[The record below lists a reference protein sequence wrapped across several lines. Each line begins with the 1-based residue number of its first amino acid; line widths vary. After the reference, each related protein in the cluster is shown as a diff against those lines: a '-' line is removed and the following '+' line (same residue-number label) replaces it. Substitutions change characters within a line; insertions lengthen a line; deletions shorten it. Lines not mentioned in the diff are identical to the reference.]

1 MHQIRASAR
10 LARLTLVVTAL
21 GILPAVAE
29 APAPPLGAYNADI
42 KQSSISGISSGAF
55 MAVQFG
61 VSWSSIVKGVGVIA
75 GGPYYCAQGTAIDG
89 LLGNLGPA
97 LSATGPC
104 MKGPPP
110 DLEPLFEKTDEWAR
124 GGDIDDP
131 HNIANQRIYIFAGYN
146 DSIVN
151 PKVGDAAYRFY
162 LHYLGGHSNGN
173 IFYQSAIGAGH
184 SQVTVDYGLP
194 CNKNEG
200 DFIDHCNYDQAGII
214 LQHIYGAL
222 KPKNRGALS
231 GKLIAFDQRELTS
244 PESPASYSMAETG
257 YVYVPA
263 SCAAQQ
269 PCRVHIALHGC
280 KQNFATIQDHYIQ
293 HAGYNEWADTNRL
306 IILYPQTIVGN
317 PATDAFTPLNPFGCW
332 DWWGYTN
339 FNYAVKAGRQISTI
353 KAMLD
358 RLASGHVP
366 TSASAADGAAPS
378 GIVVNDVS
386 DTGAAIAWT
395 PAAGAQSYK
404 VNRTTGEN
412 DGITPI
418 GSVSGP
424 SFGDL
429 GLRPAIPYRYKVTV
443 TLSGGTEGPSSPVV
457 TATTLPVPP
466 RCDTPGNCPVSDGTK
481 PAGLQPGEK

>member
-10 LARLTLVVTAL
+10 LVRLTLIVIAFSTA
-21 GILPAVAE
+21 PALAE
-29 APAPPLGAYNADI
+29 GAAPPLGSYNADI
-42 KQSSISGISSGAF
+42 KESSISGISSGAF
-55 MAVQFG
+55 TAVQFG
-61 VSWSSIVKGVGVIA
+61 VSWSSTVKGVGVIA

-89 LLGNLGPA
+89 LLGNIGPS
-97 LSATGPC
+97 LTATGPC

-110 DLEPLFEKTDEWAR
+110 DLEPLFEKTDEWAHS
-124 GGDIDDP
+124 GDIDDP

-151 PKVGDAAYRFY
+151 PKLGDAAYRFY
-162 LHYLGGHSNGN
+162 LHYLGGRNNGN

-214 LQHIYGAL
+214 LQHIYGSL
-222 KPKNRGALS
+222 NPKNRGELS

-280 KQNFATIQDHYIQ
+280 KQNFETIQDHYIQ

-306 IILYPQTIVGN
+306 IVLYPQTIAGN
-317 PATDAFTPLNPFGCW
+317 PTIDPFTPLNPLGCW

-358 RLASGHVP
+358 RLTGGHLQNP
-366 TSASAADGAAPS
+366 TAPADAAAF

-386 DTGAAIAWT
+386 NTGAAIAWT
-395 PAAGAQSYK
+395 PAAGAQTYT
-404 VNRTTGEN
+404 VNRASNG
-412 DGITPI
+412 DKSFTPI
-418 GSVSGP
+418 GSVSGQ

-429 GLRPAIPYRYKVTV
+429 GLHAATSYRYKVTV
-443 TLSGGTEGPSSPVV
+443 TLTGGTEGPISPVV
-457 TATTLPVPP
+457 TATTLPAPP
-466 RCDTPGNCPVSDGTK
+466 PCDTPGSCPV
-481 PAGLQPGEK
+481 P

>member
-1 MHQIRASAR
+1 MKSCAGWLMLAVFVSGLAPASAP
-10 LARLTLVVTAL
+10 
-21 GILPAVAE
+21 GG
-29 APAPPLGAYNADI
+29 APPLSAYNADI
-42 KQSSISGISSGAF
+42 KESSISGISSGAF

-75 GGPYYCAQGTAIDG
+75 GGPYYCAQGTATDG
-89 LLGNLGPA
+89 ILGNLGPGWT
-97 LSATGPC
+97 ATGPC

-110 DLEPLFEKTDEWAR
+110 DLEPLFEKTGEWAR

-146 DSIVN
+146 NSIVN

-173 IFYQSAIGAGH
+173 VFYQTAIGAGH
-184 SQVTVDYGLP
+184 SQVTVDYGQP

-200 DFIDHCNYDQAGII
+200 DYIDHCNYDQAGII

-222 KPKNRGALS
+222 NPKNRGALS
-231 GKLIAFDQRELTS
+231 GKLVAFDQRELTS
-244 PESPASYSMAETG
+244 PESPGSYSMAETG

-269 PCRVHIALHGC
+269 LCRVHIALHGC
-280 KQNFATIQDHYIQ
+280 KQNFETIQDHYTQ

-317 PATDAFTPLNPFGCW
+317 PAIDTFTPLNPFGCW

-358 RLASGHVP
+358 RLTSGHRQNPAAPASG
-366 TSASAADGAAPS
+366 APF

-386 DTGAAIAWT
+386 NTGAAIAWMPT
-395 PAAGAQSYK
+395 AGAQTYT
-404 VNRTTGEN
+404 VNRASGGDKTF
-412 DGITPI
+412 TPI

-429 GLRPAIPYRYKVTV
+429 NLRPTTPYHYKVTV
-443 TLSGGTEGPSSPVV
+443 TLSGGSEGPSSPVV

-466 RCDTPGNCPVSDGTK
+466 RCDTPGSCPV
-481 PAGLQPGEK
+481 P

>member
-1 MHQIRASAR
+1 MHQVRTSAR
-10 LARLTLVVTAL
+10 LVRLTLIVIAFSTA
-21 GILPAVAE
+21 PALAE
-29 APAPPLGAYNADI
+29 GAAPPLGSYNADI
-42 KQSSISGISSGAF
+42 KESSISGISSGAF

-89 LLGNLGPA
+89 LLGNLGPS
-97 LSATGPC
+97 LTATGPC

-110 DLEPLFEKTDEWAR
+110 DLEPLFEKTDEWAHS
-124 GGDIDDP
+124 GDIDDA

-151 PKVGDAAYRFY
+151 PKVGEAAYRFY
-162 LHYLGGHSNGN
+162 LHYLGGRNDGN
-173 IFYQSAIGAGH
+173 MFYQSAIGAGH
-184 SQVTVDYGLP
+184 SQVTVDFGLP

-222 KPKNRGALS
+222 NPKNRGAPS

-280 KQNFATIQDHYIQ
+280 KQNFETIQDHYIQ

-317 PATDAFTPLNPFGCW
+317 PATDPFTPVNPFGCW

-339 FNYAVKAGRQISTI
+339 FNYAVKAGRQITTI

-358 RLASGHVP
+358 RLTGAHLQNP
-366 TSASAADGAAPS
+366 AAPADAAPF

-386 DTGAAIAWT
+386 NTGAAIAWT
-395 PAAGAQSYK
+395 PAAGAQTYT
-404 VNRTTGEN
+404 VNRAT
-412 DGITPI
+412 DGGNSFTPI
-418 GSVSGP
+418 GSVSGQ

-429 GLRPAIPYRYKVTV
+429 GLRPATPYRYNVTA

-457 TATTLPVPP
+457 TATTLPAPP
-466 RCDTPGNCPVSDGTK
+466 PCDTPGSCPVR
-481 PAGLQPGEK
+481 

>member
-1 MHQIRASAR
+1 MHQIRTSAR
-10 LARLTLVVTAL
+10 LIRVTLFVTAL
-21 GILPAVAE
+21 GIAPAAAE
-29 APAPPLGAYNADI
+29 GPAPPLGAYNADI
-42 KQSSISGISSGAF
+42 KESSISGISSGAF
-55 MAVQFG
+55 VAVQFG

-89 LLGNLGPA
+89 LLGNFGPG
-97 LSATGPC
+97 LTATGPC

-110 DLEPLFEKTDEWAR
+110 DLEPLFEKTNEWAR
-124 GGDIDDP
+124 NGDIDNP

-151 PKVGDAAYRFY
+151 PRVGDAAYRFY
-162 LHYLGGHSNGN
+162 MHYLGGRNNGDM
-173 IFYQSAIGAGH
+173 FYQSAIGAGH

-200 DFIDHCNYDQAGII
+200 DFIDHCKYDQAGII

-222 KPKNRGALS
+222 NPKNRGTLS
-231 GKLIAFDQRELTS
+231 GRLIAFDQRELTS
-244 PESPASYSMAETG
+244 PESPASYSMADTG

-280 KQNFATIQDHYIQ
+280 KQNFETIQDHYIQ
-293 HAGYNEWADTNRL
+293 HAGYNEWADTNRV

-358 RLASGHVP
+358 RLTGGHLQNPVAP
-366 TSASAADGAAPS
+366 PDAAPF

-386 DTGAAIAWT
+386 NTGAAIAWT
-395 PAAGAQSYK
+395 PAAGA
-404 VNRTTGEN
+404 RTYTVSRAGGGDN
-412 DGITPI
+412 SFTPI
-418 GSVSGP
+418 GSVSGQ

-429 GLRPAIPYRYKVTV
+429 SLRPATAYRYKVTA

-457 TATTLPVPP
+457 GATTLPIAPQ
-466 RCDTPGNCPVSDGTK
+466 CDTPGSCPV
-481 PAGLQPGEK
+481 P

>member
-1 MHQIRASAR
+1 MRRNAGWLS
-10 LARLTLVVTAL
+10 LAVFGAWLVPAL
-21 GILPAVAE
+21 AQSG
-29 APAPPLGAYNADI
+29 APPLSAYNADI
-42 KQSSISGISSGAF
+42 KESSTSGISSGAF

-61 VSWSSIVKGVGVIA
+61 VSWSSIIKGVGVIA
-75 GGPYYCAQGTAIDG
+75 GGPYYCAQGTATDG
-89 LLGNLGPA
+89 LLGNLGPTMT
-97 LSATGPC
+97 ATGPC

-131 HNIANQRIYIFAGYN
+131 QNIANQRIYIFAGYN

-162 LHYLGGHSNGN
+162 LHYLSGHSIGN
-173 IFYQSAIGAGH
+173 MFYQSAIGAGH
-184 SQVTVDYGLP
+184 SQVTVDYGQP

-200 DFIDHCNYDQAGII
+200 DYIDHCNYDQAGII

-222 KPKNRGALS
+222 SPKNRGPLS
-231 GKLIAFDQRELTS
+231 GNLIAFDQRELTS

-269 PCRVHIALHGC
+269 PCRVHVALHGC
-280 KQNFATIQDHYIQ
+280 KQNFESIQDHYIQ

-317 PATDAFTPLNPFGCW
+317 PATDPFTPVNPFGCW

-339 FNYAVKAGRQISTI
+339 FDYAVKAGRQITTI

-358 RLASGHVP
+358 RLTSGHLQNPAAPASG
-366 TSASAADGAAPS
+366 APF

-386 DTGAAIAWT
+386 NIGAAIAWT
-395 PAAGAQSYK
+395 PSADAQTYT
-404 VNRTTGEN
+404 VNRASGDN
-412 DGITPI
+412 SFTPI
-418 GSVSGP
+418 GSVSGQ

-429 GLRPAIPYRYKVTV
+429 SLRPATAYRYKVTV

-457 TATTLPVPP
+457 TATTRPAPP
-466 RCDTPGNCPVSDGTK
+466 RCDTPGSCPV
-481 PAGLQPGEK
+481 P